1 MSSQR
6 SILIEG
12 FTPDEIL
19 ELSDD
24 LLLTGKPVIFRA
36 GTAQILGEFR
46 RSGSRLTIELA
57 QIDGGGEGV
66 LPTLSSLVERYAR
79 QRGLA
84 EVEWVVHAVS
94 CANPNLK
101 LRRMLERRGF
111 QIHTLDG
118 GTQVYYMLVK
128 YDGVA

>member
-1 MSSQR
+1 MPSSHP
-6 SILIEG
+6 ILIEG

-46 RSGSRLTIELA
+46 RSGSRLTVELA

-66 LPTLSSLVERYAR
+66 LSTLSSLVERYAR

-84 EVEWVVHAVS
+84 EVEWIVHAVN

-111 QIHTLDG
+111 QIHALDG
-118 GTQVYYMLVK
+118 GAQVYYMLVK
-128 YDGVA
+128 YDGAA